1 MTRGRVRLIT
11 QWWAPEPIHVPE
23 WMARGLNKAGW
34 QVEVLTGIPNYPDGV
49 VAQGYRASRYRREHS
64 RGFPVRRAPL
74 FPSHDGSPIRRMA
87 NYLSWAASASL
98 SAVAATKVDV
108 NLVYAS
114 PATAAIP
121 AMLARLVRRTPYV
134 MVVQDIWPDSV
145 TRGGFLPP
153 SAALRVIERVLN
165 AFMRAAYAQAYAVIV
180 ISPGAIALLA
190 DRGVPREKLHL
201 SYNWVDEDVFHPSER
216 DPLVRAELTSAP
228 DEFVLLYAGNLGRAQ
243 GLDTAIR
250 ALEFAPASAILA
262 IAGDGVEMDEL
273 RGLAEGIA
281 PGRVRFLG
289 RRPLAEMSALSA
301 AADAQLVILR
311 DLPLYRTTMPSKVQA
326 ILASGSPILCAVAG
340 DAAAVVAEAGAGV
353 AVAPED
359 PRALGQAMAHLQEL
373 SAAER
378 DELGRSGRAYYERE
392 MAEAVGVGRLD
403 RLLIHAARSRSSR

>member
-1 MTRGRVRLIT
+1 MD
-11 QWWAPEPIHVPE
+11 
-23 WMARGLNKAGW
+23 
-34 QVEVLTGIPNYPDGV
+34 VLTGIPNYPDGV
-49 VAQGYRASRYRREHS
+49 VAQGYRATRYRREIS

-74 FPSHDGSPIRRMA
+74 FPSHDGSPIRRMV
-87 NYLSWAASASL
+87 NYLSWATAASL
-98 SAVAATKVDV
+98 PAALADKTDV

-114 PATAAIP
+114 PATATIP

-153 SAALRVIERVLN
+153 SRALSIIERVLN
-165 AFMRAAYAQAYAVIV
+165 VFMRAAYAQASAVVV

-216 DPLVRAELTSAP
+216 NPQVRSQLGRGT
-228 DEFVLLYAGNLGRAQ
+228 DEFVVLYAGNLGRAQ

-250 ALEFAPASAILA
+250 ALEFAPASVTLA
-262 IAGDGVEMDEL
+262 IAGDGVEQDEL
-273 RGLAEGIA
+273 RRLAEDIA
-281 PGRVRFLG
+281 PRRVRFLG

-301 AADAQLVILR
+301 ASDAQLVILR

-326 ILASGSPILCAVAG
+326 ILASGSPVLCAVAG
-340 DAAAVVAEAGAGV
+340 DAATVVAEAGAGV

-359 PRALGQAMAHLQEL
+359 PRALGEAMGHLQEL

-378 DELGRSGRAYYERE
+378 AELGRSGRAYYELE
-392 MAEAVGVGRLD
+392 MTEAVGVGRLD
-403 RLLIHAARSRSSR
+403 RLLFRAARSRSSR